1 MMVQAYRRNNTCFD
15 KNGDIVLTPATCQIT
30 MVLNDTWEMK
40 LTHPLD
46 EEGRWEYLEE
56 EGVIAAPTFQ
66 GDKQLFR
73 IHEMEKTD
81 TEVSVVAYP
90 IFYDSA
96 NDCFLMDVRPEVKN
110 GQQALDIMTAGTKYS
125 GESDITTGSTA
136 YFVKRNLMD
145 AINGKDE
152 PTFVQRWGGEI
163 LYDNYKIIINDRV
176 GGRYGT
182 EIRYGKNMD
191 GIKYHLDMSDVITR
205 IVPVAYNGHMLY
217 GEEPWVD
224 SSNIN
229 KYAKI
234 YTKEVKFDDIKLTE
248 DAQEDE
254 LSYGTIEELRAA
266 LIKKCEEMFDAG
278 ADIPSVTIEINMI
291 DLSYT
296 DEYKSFKILETIGLG
311 DTVTCYHSGLGI
323 STESRVIEL
332 EWDGILNKPGKVKLG
347 DFGYNY
353 FSELES
359 ALNAVNKVIG
369 PGDTLIADRVKGTL
383 NAINTQLRY
392 QKNIA
397 QRQDVRAILFE
408 DTDISSPNYGAMC
421 LGTQGFQIANRRTQ
435 DGRDWDWSTAF
446 TAQGG
451 YADTLIAGL
460 LSDRTGQSFW
470 NLDTGEMQLTGIFQ
484 QYDIDG
490 KKSVD
495 ISNNQI
501 RFFDW
506 NAEGDYVGSI
516 GAVKRKNDGRVG
528 IEMWCDYGDMVW
540 IGYDNGTGHD
550 DHIQPIFYYDSKK
563 PSETPWIRNT
573 VSGTLYIPNQLAW
586 TTNNGYVTDI
596 RISSNVAVT
605 VENGAIKGW
614 KIEKT

>member
-1 MMVQAYRRNNTCFD
+1 MVQAYRRNNTCFD
-15 KNGDIVLTPATCQIT
+15 KNGDIVLMPETCQIT
-30 MVLNDTWEMK
+30 TVLNDTWELK

-152 PTFVQRWGGEI
+152 PTFIQRWGGEI

-176 GGRYGT
+176 GGQYGT

-205 IVPVAYNGHMLY
+205 IVPVAYNGHMLH

-224 SSNIN
+224 SPNID
-229 KYAKI
+229 KYAKT
-234 YTKEVKFDDIKLTE
+234 YTKEVKFDDVKLAE

-254 LSYGTIEELRAA
+254 LSYGTIEELQAA

-278 ADIPSVTIEINMI
+278 ADIPSATIEINMI

-323 STESRVIEL
+323 STESRAIEL

-451 YADTLIAGL
+451 YANVLVTGL
-460 LSDRTGQSFW
+460 LADKTGRSFW
-470 NLDTGEMQLTGIFQ
+470 NLDTGAMQLTGIFQ

-506 NAEGDYVGSI
+506 NTEGDYVGSI

-540 IGYDNGTGHD
+540 IGYDNGTGYD

-586 TTNNGYVTDI
+586 TTNNGYITDI